1 MPSAAAL
8 FRPCASPALI
18 AWRSH
23 LAGDVLLRAVV
34 SDASLA
40 ASERMK
46 ATASDEELMAAY
58 VDGDA
63 RAFEVL
69 FARFAPRVHA
79 FFARTFR
86 SRAVAD
92 DLVQTTFLKIHAA
105 RASYERERP
114 VRPWL
119 FGVAARVRID
129 ELRRRYRKS
138 ETSDDDLDSM
148 ALPIEGAHDAWPE
161 ANEAAE
167 RVRRAVDALPEGQR
181 VVVLLHR
188 FEGMTFGE
196 IATALSSAAGAAPIT
211 EVAVRVRAFRA
222 YDALRKALA
231 DLEEGGAS

>member
-1 MPSAAAL
+1 M
-8 FRPCASPALI
+8 
-18 AWRSH
+18 
-23 LAGDVLLRAVV
+23 
-34 SDASLA
+34 DAN
-40 ASERMK
+40 
-46 ATASDEELMAAY
+46 ASDEELMAAY
-58 VDGDA
+58 VDGDP
-63 RAFEVL
+63 RAFELL
-69 FARFAPRVHA
+69 FARYAARVHA

-119 FGVAARVRID
+119 FGIAARVRID

-138 ETSDDDLDSM
+138 ETGDEDLDAM
-148 ALPIEGAHDAWPE
+148 ALPAPAGHDAWPE

-196 IATALSSAAGAAPIT
+196 IAETLSAAEGAARIT

-222 YDALRKALA
+222 YDALRKALS
-231 DLEEGGAS
+231 DLAEDAIAPAARSAGEHEGGAA

>member
-1 MPSAAAL
+1 M
-8 FRPCASPALI
+8 
-18 AWRSH
+18 
-23 LAGDVLLRAVV
+23 
-34 SDASLA
+34 
-40 ASERMK
+40 SER
-46 ATASDEELMAAY
+46 SDEALMSAY

-69 FARFAPRVHA
+69 FDRYAPRVHA

-105 RASYERERP
+105 RATYERERP

-119 FGVAARVRID
+119 FGIAARVRID

-138 ETSDDDLDSM
+138 ETTDDELDAM
-148 ALPIEGAHDAWPE
+148 ALPVDGGHDAWPE

-196 IATALSSAAGAAPIT
+196 IASALSSVDGAKGLS

-222 YDALRKALA
+222 YDALRVALA
-231 DLEEGGAS
+231 DLHEGVSA

>member
-1 MPSAAAL
+1 
-8 FRPCASPALI
+8 
-18 AWRSH
+18 
-23 LAGDVLLRAVV
+23 
-34 SDASLA
+34 
-40 ASERMK
+40 MK

-58 VDGDA
+58 VDGDPH
-63 RAFEVL
+63 AFEVL
-69 FARFAPRVHA
+69 FGRFAPRVHA

-105 RASYERERP
+105 RDSYERERP

-119 FGVAARVRID
+119 FGIAARVRID

-138 ETSDDDLDSM
+138 ETSDDELESM
-148 ALPIEGAHDAWPE
+148 ALPVEGGHDAWPE

-196 IATALSSAAGAAPIT
+196 IASALSSADGGKAVS

-222 YDALRKALA
+222 YEVLRAALA
-231 DLEEGGAS
+231 DLDDGAGS